1 MKLNS
6 TTINQSSTYI
16 ELSNFFA
23 RYINGNRQ
31 AMGIKIADFNK
42 GSGHL
47 ATKKHEIESA
57 IAGFHPHI
65 IGISEANLHSHHD
78 LQEVQIADYN
88 LHTCPTLSN
97 PELGYSR
104 IVVYTHKSIVCKPRP
119 DLMGSGTSSIW
130 MQVGLPRHKQ
140 FLVCQTYREW
150 QLLNQTDSSSKS
162 IPAQLGRWVIFLDQW
177 ERALSSGLEVVVCG
191 DMNINHMDWGLPS
204 SRQSG
209 QTKKLKSLIEQ
220 LFQQIFPH
228 SVSQCVTVATRFM
241 AGQPQTG
248 LDHIYTNRPDK
259 LSPVQ
264 AQFCGGSDH
273 KLIFAIRYSKVIK
286 KNVRYVRKRSFKNFD
301 S

>member
-1 MKLNS
+1 MKLKS

-31 AMGIKIADFNK
+31 ARGIKIAHFNK

-104 IVVYTHKSIVCKPRP
+104 IVVYTHKSIVCKQRP
-119 DLMGSGTSSIW
+119 DLMGSETSSIW
-130 MQVGLPRHKQ
+130 MQVG
-140 FLVCQTYREW
+140 
-150 QLLNQTDSSSKS
+150 SS
-162 IPAQLGRWVIFLDQW
+162 
-177 ERALSSGLEVVVCG
+177 
-191 DMNINHMDWGLPS
+191 
-204 SRQSG
+204 
-209 QTKKLKSLIEQ
+209 
-220 LFQQIFPH
+220 
-228 SVSQCVTVATRFM
+228 
-241 AGQPQTG
+241 
-248 LDHIYTNRPDK
+248 
-259 LSPVQ
+259 
-264 AQFCGGSDH
+264 
-273 KLIFAIRYSKVIK
+273 
-286 KNVRYVRKRSFKNFD
+286 
-301 S
+301 